1 MNTKGIFSSNTN
13 EWATPQGFFDEL
25 NAEFKFDLDPCS
37 THQNAKCQKHFTVE
51 DDGLS
56 QNWGGV
62 QSFLQSPIWKGDLK
76 MGAEMLPRESETKY
90 PCSDAYSRQNGYILF
105 PRLYLS
111 QSKGNPV
118 YPWAVA
124 F

>member
-1 MNTKGIFSSNTN
+1 MQAQFSSQKDDW
-13 EWATPQGFFDEL
+13 ETPQELFDQ
-25 NAEFKFDLDPCS
+25 LDRMFHFTLDAAS
-37 THQNAKCQKHFTVE
+37 SDENAKCQKHFTVE

-76 MGAEMLPRESETKY
+76 MGAGGLPRESETKY